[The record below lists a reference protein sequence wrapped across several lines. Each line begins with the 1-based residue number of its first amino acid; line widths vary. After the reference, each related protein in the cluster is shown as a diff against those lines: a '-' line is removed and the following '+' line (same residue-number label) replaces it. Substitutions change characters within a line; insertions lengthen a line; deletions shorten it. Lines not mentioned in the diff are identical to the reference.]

1 MNSNQI
7 VQELVKPAFC
17 MRFMIK
23 LALAIYCLHLYTHVF
38 DCLDTISATEQI
50 KNKNV
55 VWEKLLTM
63 GIVCVIFYGSKEKTK
78 QPQTE
83 DKRRISNA
91 CMFFS

>member
-7 VQELVKPAFC
+7 VQELVKPALC
-17 MRFMIK
+17 MRFMVK

-63 GIVCVIFYGSKEKTK
+63 GIVCVINILRKYRKN
-78 QPQTE
+78 QTTPNW
-83 DKRRISNA
+83 R
-91 CMFFS
+91 

>member
-38 DCLDTISATEQI
+38 DCLDTISANEQI
-50 KNKNV
+50 KNKNSMRKV
-55 VWEKLLTM
+55 ANHGNCLCYILRK
-63 GIVCVIFYGSKEKTK
+63 
-78 QPQTE
+78 
-83 DKRRISNA
+83 
-91 CMFFS
+91 